1 MKNYKIIF
9 LLLIVTTISYAQPQ
23 PSNSSQLI
31 DAYQKKA
38 ELTKS
43 SRIKN
48 IHFRNIG
55 PTIMSGRVVAL
66 EVNPEDSTKFYVAY
80 ASGGVWYT
88 NNNGTSFTSI
98 SEDWPTQNIGEITM
112 DWKNKILWVG
122 TGENNSSRSSYSGIG
137 ILKTEPNGSNWVN
150 VGLADSHHIGK
161 IIINPEDKNH
171 VIVGVTGHLYSKNK
185 NRGVYVTKD
194 GGKTWKNTLYINDST
209 GIIDM
214 ASTPNSFNIM
224 YASAWEKDRKAWNLD
239 EGGKNSAIYKSINA
253 GDTWENISI
262 KGSGFP
268 NGEGVGRIGIA
279 VYDENIVY
287 TVLDNQFR
295 RELNNQNEDES
306 LSKESFKDISIDE
319 FKKIESEDLNL
330 FLRSNR
336 FPRKYNAESVKSDI
350 KSGKI
355 EPKDLYNY
363 LVNANSELFDTP
375 VIGAEVY
382 KSIDGGKT
390 WNKTHETYLE
400 GLYYSYGYYFG
411 KIHVD
416 PNNSNKIYTY
426 GVPLITSD
434 DGGKTFY
441 TIGKENVHAD
451 HHDLWINPNKSGH
464 LINGND
470 GGVNITYDDGENWI
484 KNNSTEVGQFY
495 SINVDYQ
502 KPYNVYGGLQDNGV
516 WMGPHNAIPS
526 KRWNMTGKY
535 PWKSI
540 LGGDGMEVQIDSR
553 NPNIVYTGSQFGF
566 YSRLDLET
574 GKRRSVKPVHE
585 LGQSP
590 FRFNWQTPIRLSSH
604 NQDVLYYGS
613 NFLHKS
619 IDKGESWETISEDL
633 TKGGKL
639 GNVPYGTLTTISESP
654 INEDVIYT
662 GSDDGMIY
670 ITKNGG
676 KTWKNISKDLPQDLW
691 VSKLYASSHDENII
705 YASLDGYRWDNFS
718 PYIFKSSNYGKTWES
733 ISSNLPDSPI
743 NVIIEDNINSNILYI
758 GNDHGVYA
766 SFNQGNKWE
775 PFSSGLTSAAVH
787 DLVIQKDEN
796 HLLVGTHGRSIYLA
810 DISLIQ
816 DFDIDEFT
824 SNIQILKIKDV
835 KYSNRWGTKRSTD
848 KNYINPKINF
858 PVYSKINEEAEL
870 IVLDENLD
878 IVYSKDILLENGYN
892 FLDYD
897 LIKTDNIDSS
907 KNIKSQNG
915 KYYLQKGSYTISIK
929 TDDTTIENQFKIK

>member
-1 MKNYKIIF
+1 MKNYKIFFF
-9 LLLIVTTISYAQPQ
+9 LLLALSVSYSQPQ
-23 PSNSSQLI
+23 TSDASQLI

-38 ELTKS
+38 ELIQS
-43 SRIKN
+43 SRVKN

-66 EVNPEDSTKFYVAY
+66 EVNPEDSSEFYVAY
-80 ASGGVWYT
+80 ASGGVWHT
-88 NNNGTSFTSI
+88 NNNGTSFSSI

-112 DWKNKILWVG
+112 DWKNQTLWVG
-122 TGENNSSRSSYSGIG
+122 TGENNSSRSSYYGIG
-137 ILKTEPNGSNWVN
+137 ILKTDPNGLNWIN
-150 VGLADSHHIGK
+150 VGLIDSHHIGK
-161 IIINPEDKNH
+161 ILINPNDKDH

-194 GGKTWKNTLYINDST
+194 GGSSWKHTLYVNDIT
-209 GIIDM
+209 GVIDM
-214 ASTPNSFNIM
+214 ASVPNNFNII
-224 YASAWEKDRKAWNLD
+224 YASTWEKDRKAWNLD
-239 EGGKNSAIYKSINA
+239 EDGKSSAIYKSID
-253 GDTWENISI
+253 GGESWSIISTEN
-262 KGSGFP
+262 SGFP

-279 VYDENIVY
+279 VFDENIVY
-287 TVLDNQFR
+287 SVLDNQYR
-295 RELNNQNEDES
+295 RELKTKNEN
-306 LSKESFKDISIDE
+306 LTKESFKDISIED
-319 FKKIESEDLNL
+319 FKKIKSDDLNR

-336 FPRKYNAESVKSDI
+336 FPRKYNAKSVNSDI
-350 KSGKI
+350 NSGKI

-363 LVNANSELFDTP
+363 LVNANSDLFDTP

-382 KSIDGGKT
+382 KSTDGGNT

-416 PNNSNKIYTY
+416 PNNSDKIYTY

-441 TIGKENVHAD
+441 SIGKENVHAD
-451 HHDLWINPNKSGH
+451 HHDLWINPNKPGH

-470 GGVNITYDDGENWI
+470 GGVNITYDDGKNWI

-516 WMGPHNAIPS
+516 WMGPHNAVPS
-526 KRWNMTGKY
+526 KRWNMTGEY
-535 PWKSI
+535 PWTSI
-540 LGGDGMEVQIDSR
+540 LGGDGMEVQIDNR

-574 GKRRSVKPVHE
+574 GKRRSIKPVHE

-619 IDKGESWETISEDL
+619 SDKGESWKIISEDL
-633 TKGGKL
+633 TNGGKM

-654 INEDVIYT
+654 LNKDVIYT

-670 ITKNGG
+670 VTKNGG

-691 VSKLYASSHDENII
+691 VSKLYASSHEENII

-718 PYIFKSSNYGKTWES
+718 PYLFKSNNYGKTWES

-743 NVIIEDNINSNILYI
+743 NVIIEDNVNGDVLYI
-758 GNDHGVYA
+758 GNDHGVYT
-766 SFNQGNKWE
+766 SLNQGVLWE

-810 DISLIQ
+810 NIEKIQNLSSEIQNSSLYIYP
-816 DFDIDEFT
+816 
-824 SNIQILKIKDV
+824 LKDV
-835 KYSNRWGTKRSTD
+835 KYSNSWGSKRSVWSESFEPKMELTLFSSSIKEYKLSIIDSDNKTLYSSQGKFENGFNFISYNLKSNENSVMDYLSKGLYKVLIMTD
-848 KNYINPKINF
+848 K
-858 PVYSKINEEAEL
+858 
-870 IVLDENLD
+870 DNLE
-878 IVYSKDILLENGYN
+878 KE
-892 FLDYD
+892 FE
-897 LIKTDNIDSS
+897 IK
-907 KNIKSQNG
+907 
-915 KYYLQKGSYTISIK
+915 
-929 TDDTTIENQFKIK
+929 